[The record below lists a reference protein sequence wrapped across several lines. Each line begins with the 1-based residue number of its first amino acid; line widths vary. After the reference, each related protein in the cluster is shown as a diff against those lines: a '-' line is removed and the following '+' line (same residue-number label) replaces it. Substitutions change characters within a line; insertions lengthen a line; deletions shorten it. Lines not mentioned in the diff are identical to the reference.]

1 MHDPVAD
8 GADLAAGQLGAIG
21 KGDELSPG
29 EQVCGAARTISSQAQ
44 LAVKLRQGLLAK
56 PTALVWRRQSS
67 MRAGWR

>member
-1 MHDPVAD
+1 MERAGGDAHDPVAD
-8 GADLAAGQLGAIG
+8 IGAIG

-29 EQVCGAARTISSQAQ
+29 EQVCGAARTISSQAP

-56 PTALVWRRQSS
+56 PTALVWRMRSS